1 MIALPISL
9 LALGL
14 GYKNHKILSFLLSGI
29 FGLSLLILAVVLG
42 EAMLGEIGERTLTL
56 VGSLIVAYSHFMNH
70 RVCKKLECDCHEI

>member
-14 GYKNHKILSFLLSGI
+14 GYKNHKILTFLLLGI
-29 FGLSLLILAVVLG
+29 FGLSLLISAVVLG
-42 EAMLGEIGERTLTL
+42 EVMLGEIGERTLTL